1 MSNSKTTT
9 VSVQKKHKDRLKL
22 LAITLGV
29 ELHKVTNVVF
39 EEFIND
45 LDSNKIKEKEILK
58 RINDNQVEAVN

>member
-58 RINDNQVEAVN
+58 RINANQVETVN

>member
-58 RINDNQVEAVN
+58 RINANQVEAVN